1 MTRESRHVMGAAA
14 GLAALVPVYYLTEA
28 GAKALRMGTAAAG
41 PAPAGLACL
50 AAVAVL
56 VAALTAWPAAALTC
70 GVPLISAGALF
81 ALDTSAALGLAATLP
96 WSGPT
101 WDGLPPAELAEPPGT
116 LAGLTGLY
124 TIIGA
129 LLVLSALLPARWR
142 SILGG

>member
-56 VAALTAWPAAALTC
+56 VTVLAAWPAAALTC
-70 GVPLISAGALF
+70 GVPLIAAGALF
-81 ALDTSAALGLAATLP
+81 ALDTEAALGMAATLP
-96 WSGPT
+96 RPGLP
-101 WDGLPPAELAEPPGT
+101 WDGLPAAELAEPPGT

-124 TIIGA
+124 TLIGA
-129 LLVLSALLPARWR
+129 LLVLSALLPGRLR
-142 SILGG
+142 SILSG